1 MQRANELCSHIKTLL
16 HERALSELTLYACD
30 FCGSNTNVD
39 NFEDFIEVFGD
50 TLPWDEIDINDFTW
64 DDSRDLYGIL
74 REFNHHGGLY
84 VQIVRQIRSVDSGL
98 EFKIERRCFNTF
110 EEAEYHVDSE
120 VLSLDQLVKKYGE
133 ESVTAHLESIYRTL
147 TSAEWLFELNN
158 MKKF

>member
-1 MQRANELCSHIKTLL
+1 MQRANELCIHIKTLL

-30 FCGSNTNVD
+30 FCGSNTNID

-50 TLPWDEIDINDFTW
+50 TLPWDDIDINDFTW

-74 REFNHHGGLY
+74 HEYRHHEGLF
-84 VQIVRQIRSVDSGL
+84 VQIVREIRSVGGGL

-110 EEAEYHVDSE
+110 EEVDYHEEGE
-120 VLSLDQLVKKYGE
+120 VLSLEQLIKEFSE

-158 MKKF
+158 MKKS